1 MKKKMKMREKELDK
15 ALLFKQTKSK
25 KQILSNKKQLN
36 IISID
41 FGDYRQIQLKI
52 QVRDK
57 LTCKF
62 II

>member
-41 FGDYRQIQLKI
+41 FGDYRQTQLKI